1 MLAVRLLGENT
12 AEILCSLGHRDEDAR
27 AMAPSD
33 ADFGAGAGAANR
45 LK

>member
-1 MLAVRLLGENT
+1 MLAARLLVNT
-12 AEILCSLGHRDEDAR
+12 AEILCPLGHSDEDVR

-33 ADFGAGAGAANR
+33 ADFGAGARAANR